1 MGATACTTRSGFRNS
16 DHHLLQL
23 AYNLDH
29 SETFIASQPYRRRT
43 VRVTPLPSPDGRA
56 DAGFVSWNSYAILKD
71 NDGRRDYRFGELVSA
86 LGGNDVGVLQPP
98 FSILPY
104 DGASAY
110 IGAGGGI
117 KHRHVVI
124 DNIPFA
130 YAIPMLTGWELAYQ
144 GSDQHVKQIGTW
156 IDRFSYEWQPG
167 LATGTLRY
175 TVSSELRADGLPD
188 YYARH
193 KVTILGLRPV
203 TGGTT
208 GLK

>member
-1 MGATACTTRSGFRNS
+1 MPVESGHILMDRRLAEAEARGNVLLAIALQQARERLPQSPREPVEPWLGVARKRLADQRS
-16 DHHLLQL
+16 
-23 AYNLDH
+23 
-29 SETFIASQPYRRRT
+29 
-43 VRVTPLPSPDGRA
+43 
-56 DAGFVSWNSYAILKD
+56 ILKD

>member
-1 MGATACTTRSGFRNS
+1 M
-16 DHHLLQL
+16 
-23 AYNLDH
+23 
-29 SETFIASQPYRRRT
+29 
-43 VRVTPLPSPDGRA
+43 
-56 DAGFVSWNSYAILKD
+56 
-71 NDGRRDYRFGELVSA
+71 
-86 LGGNDVGVLQPP
+86 GGNDVGVLQPP

-167 LATGTLRY
+167 LATGTLWY
-175 TVSSELRADGLPD
+175 TVS
-188 YYARH
+188 
-193 KVTILGLRPV
+193 
-203 TGGTT
+203 
-208 GLK
+208 